1 MKEKLIKTLE
11 PLGYEIYEQGSF
23 TDSKEY
29 PNDFFTFWNYDTE
42 GHGFYDNSEN
52 AIIWHFDLNF
62 YSIDPFK
69 PLEVI
74 RKVKELLKSNGF
86 ICTGLGMDL
95 ATDTPTHVARNIEV
109 ITIERKD
116 K

>member
-23 TDSKEY
+23 TDTNEY
-29 PNDFFTFWNYDTE
+29 PDNFFTFWNYETE

-62 YSIDPFK
+62 YSIDPLK
-69 PLEVI
+69 PLDI
-74 RKVKELLKSNGF
+74 IKRAKTLLKENGF

-95 ATDTPTHVARNIEV
+95 ATDTLTHVARNIELA
-109 ITIERKD
+109 IIERKER
-116 K
+116 